1 MRRFAVSLTAVGLAV
16 ALALSM
22 AVAPARAQNAAED
35 VAPGT
40 LPGIAPAPEAERGDT
55 RLERLFERLAETEN
69 AVEARGVAMLIQ
81 RRWME
86 SGSPTADLLMNRAQ
100 QAIRAREP
108 ALAIELIDRI
118 LVIQPDWAEA
128 WNRRAIAFTMLQDPV
143 SAIADIYR
151 TVSLEPRHFAAWAGL
166 GTLLMQAGDER
177 GALESFERALAVH
190 PHLPRIDTIV
200 NRLRRDVDGVEL

>member
-1 MRRFAVSLTAVGLAV
+1 MRRFAASFACGLAALV
-16 ALALSM
+16 VLALS
-22 AVAPARAQNAAED
+22 VASPPARAQGAAERPND
-35 VAPGT
+35 A
-40 LPGIAPAPEAERGDT
+40 ASADPATADPAADT
-55 RLERLFERLAETEN
+55 RIERLFERLARTEN

-81 RRWME
+81 RRWLE
-86 SGSPTADLLMNRAQ
+86 SGSPTADLLMRRAQ
-100 QAIRAREP
+100 DAIGDREP

-118 LVIQPDWAEA
+118 LVIEPGWAEA
-128 WNRRAIAFTMLQDPV
+128 WNRRAIAFTMLDDPV

-151 TVSLEPRHFAAWAGL
+151 VVSLEPRHFAAWAGL
-166 GTLLMQAGDER
+166 GTLLMQAGDEA

>member
-1 MRRFAVSLTAVGLAV
+1 MRRFAVSLSALVV
-16 ALALSM
+16 AALI
-22 AVAPARAQNAAED
+22 AAGPARAQASVEE
-35 VAPGT
+35 PGT
-40 LPGIAPAPEAERGDT
+40 LPDLAPAPQAEDDDT
-55 RLERLFERLAETEN
+55 RLARLFERLAQTEN

-86 SGSPTADLLMNRAQ
+86 SGSPTADLLMDRAQ
-100 QAIRAREP
+100 QAIRARDP

-118 LVIQPDWAEA
+118 LVLEPGWAEA
-128 WNRRAIAFTMLQDPV
+128 WNRRAIAFTMLEDPV

-151 TVSLEPRHFAAWAGL
+151 TVSLEPRHFTAWAGL

>member
-1 MRRFAVSLTAVGLAV
+1 MRRYAASTLGGPAVLL
-16 ALALSM
+16 ALALSI
-22 AVAPARAQNAAED
+22 ASPPARAEGA
-35 VAPGT
+35 
-40 LPGIAPAPEAERGDT
+40 APERPGEAAASDPAADT
-55 RLERLFERLAETEN
+55 RIERLFERLSQTGN

-86 SGSPTADLLMNRAQ
+86 SGSPTADLLMRRAQ
-100 QAIRAREP
+100 DGMGDREP

-118 LVIQPDWAEA
+118 LAIEPGWAEA
-128 WNRRAIAFTMLQDPV
+128 WNRRAIAFTMLDDPV

-151 TVSLEPRHFAAWAGL
+151 VVSLEPRHFAAWAGL
-166 GTLLMQAGDER
+166 GTLLMQAGDET
-177 GALESFERALAVH
+177 GALESFERALSVH